1 MNPRLTVLTA
11 ALAAATLVLVACSG
25 SDGSSTGSTAGP
37 DSTAVDTTAATST
50 TELVTTTTEPPVT
63 YAATIDELLNIGRPI
78 VLAHTAGEDEFPAST
93 LFAFG
98 ESVKAGVDMLD
109 LNINITK
116 DGELVVQHDDSVD
129 RNTNG
134 TGKTADLTMDE
145 ISALDAAY
153 WFSTACSDCHDKP
166 EADYLYR
173 GIRTGESDPPA
184 GYTADD
190 FALPTLRQL
199 VERFPDIPLNIEIKG
214 EGDVAKRTAD
224 ELAKQL
230 KELGRAQATV
240 VASFQDDV
248 VSYYHSIDPDTEVS
262 PGLNVLTAYVLSNT
276 PIPDGMRILQLP
288 PEFSGLQVI
297 TPELVART
305 VADGLPIWVWPNDR
319 DLENLASYKD
329 FLEQGIVGLNIN
341 FPAQGVQAVN
351 EFVAANSV
359 QTSASTGCDTETP
372 TAPGTY
378 PLTLSAAGL
387 DGTYTSYLP
396 PAYDGATP
404 LPLVLGLHGWTQP
417 AALFATESD
426 LPARSSR
433 HRFVAVTPDITRD
446 VAHWETA
453 IDSGD
458 VQWISALLDEVE
470 STTCI
475 DTNRVYVM
483 GMSNGAMMSSTLSCA
498 LADRIAA
505 AAPVAGIT
513 DPAGCAPTRP
523 VPVMTFHGTD
533 DPFLAYDGGLGPKA
547 LDLPAADGSG
557 SVGDQ
562 AGTGLSVPSDLAA
575 PVPDR
580 WGAWAERNGCEG
592 ESVDAPLWDDVTM
605 FTFAADDVC
614 DAPAIL
620 YTVIG
625 GGHTWPGSTFDQSIA
640 ELVGPTTTTIDATE
654 LIWQFFRAHPLA
666 G

>member
-1 MNPRLTVLTA
+1 VNPRLTL
-11 ALAAATLVLVACSG
+11 LAATLVPVSLLLAACSG
-25 SDGSSTGSTAGP
+25 SDGTATSSSAPGTTV
-37 DSTAVDTTAATST
+37 VDTTAAPST
-50 TELVTTTTEPPVT
+50 TEQATTTTEPPAT

-93 LFAFG
+93 LYSFG

-109 LNINITK
+109 LNVNITK

-134 TGKTADLTMDE
+134 TGKTADLTMAD
-145 ISALDAAY
+145 ISALDGAY
-153 WFSTACSDCHDKP
+153 WFSTACSDCRDKP

-173 GIRTGESDPPA
+173 GIRTGEKDPPP

-190 FALPTLRQL
+190 FALPTLQQL

-214 EGDVAKRTAD
+214 EGDIAKKTAD
-224 ELAKQL
+224 VLAKQL
-230 KELGRAQATV
+230 KELGRAQASV
-240 VASFQDDV
+240 VASFSDEI

-262 PGLNVLTAYVLSNT
+262 PGLNVMTAYVLNST

-297 TPELVART
+297 TPELVARAT
-305 VADGLPIWVWPNDR
+305 ADGNPIWVWPNTR
-319 DLENLASYKD
+319 ELENLASYKD
-329 FLEQGIVGLNIN
+329 FLEQGVVGLNIN

-351 EFVAANSV
+351 EFVAASSV
-359 QTSASTGCDTETP
+359 QTAASAGCDSETP

-378 PLTLSAAGL
+378 PSDFNAVGL
-387 DGTYTSYLP
+387 AGTYTSYLP

-433 HRFVAVTPDITRD
+433 YRFVAVTPDITRA

-453 IDSGD
+453 VDSGD
-458 VQWISALLDEVE
+458 VQWIAALLDQVE

-475 DTNRVYVM
+475 DTNRVYVT
-483 GMSNGAMMSSTLSCA
+483 GMSNGAMMTSTLSCA
-498 LADRIAA
+498 LADRFAA

-513 DPAGCAPTRP
+513 DPAGCAPARP

-547 LDLPAADGSG
+547 LDLPASDGSG
-557 SVGDQ
+557 SIGDQ
-562 AGTGLSVPSDLAA
+562 ASSGLSVPSDLAA
-575 PVPDR
+575 AVPDR
-580 WGAWAERNGCEG
+580 VKAWAARNDCSEG
-592 ESVDAPLWDDVTM
+592 NGTTTIGDVTPQQW
-605 FTFAADDVC
+605 TCPDGADVV
-614 DAPAIL
+614 L
-620 YTVIG
+620 YTVNG
-625 GGHTWPGSTFDQSIA
+625 GGHTWPGSAFDPSIEA
-640 ELVGPTTTTIDATE
+640 LVGPTTTSVDATA